1 MRYSCMPCN
10 PVAVGVI
17 STKRPNFRTVGLLH
31 SSCLVVASSTKVS
44 CGRNWA
50 RMTNTSRNGIGAK
63 RSRAISVSHWA
74 HALGLPLPTRKF
86 FSSRACASSMEAIC
100 CPATQLC
107 SSISNSWSGRW
118 RLDTNKLIA
127 TVSSEESEATSR
139 LVLTTLSGKDFSYAG
154 VQDVH
159 RGEQFATVTGM
170 GTWHG
175 EVTRHLKYPVGSSL
189 SGSIIGSPSLCGPRK
204 GSAQGWWRF

>member
-44 CGRNWA
+44 CGRNRA
-50 RMTNTSRNGIGAK
+50 RMTKTSRNGIGAK

-86 FSSRACASSMEAIC
+86 FSSSACASSMEAIC

-107 SSISNSWSGRW
+107 SSMSNSWSGRW

-127 TVSSEESEATSR
+127 PSQSSLVITVSKRIQEAKRIGAAIRSR
-139 LVLTTLSGKDFSYAG
+139 RGTTAGCVSFRVVRLTL
-154 VQDVH
+154 
-159 RGEQFATVTGM
+159 
-170 GTWHG
+170 
-175 EVTRHLKYPVGSSL
+175 PVGSWHCSQ
-189 SGSIIGSPSLCGPRK
+189 C
-204 GSAQGWWRF
+204 Q

>member
-44 CGRNWA
+44 CGRNRA

-86 FSSRACASSMEAIC
+86 FSRACASSMEAIC

-107 SSISNSWSGRW
+107 SSISNSLSGRR

-127 TVSSEESEATSR
+127 PSQSSLVIAVSKRIQEAKRMGAAIRSR
-139 LVLTTLSGKDFSYAG
+139 RGTTAGCVSFRVARLTL
-154 VQDVH
+154 
-159 RGEQFATVTGM
+159 
-170 GTWHG
+170 
-175 EVTRHLKYPVGSSL
+175 PVGSWHCSQ
-189 SGSIIGSPSLCGPRK
+189 C
-204 GSAQGWWRF
+204 Q